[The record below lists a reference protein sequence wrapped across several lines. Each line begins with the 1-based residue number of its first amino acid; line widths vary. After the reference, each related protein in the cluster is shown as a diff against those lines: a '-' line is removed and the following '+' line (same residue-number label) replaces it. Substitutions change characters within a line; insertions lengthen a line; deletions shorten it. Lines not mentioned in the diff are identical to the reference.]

1 MWRNTFSLPVHVS
14 QYQLYN
20 NIRLISHVYITTLP
34 ILKKINHFSFLPWRC
49 YSFIGDAK
57 DQFEVLNNMYNKMNS
72 LFEDMSK
79 YYCFDKKKY
88 NMEDFFGDIKIFQ
101 DSFKVLCSFILWDV
115 FSMFSCWK
123 NILPFPYKYYGTSI
137 FDVQIIMHMTMHQYI
152 YIYTQTCGHSADIQN
167 CESKF
172 ITFYWKVMGMFWFK
186 RAIAAT
192 PSKWYAKHCKRLHFL
207 YNNFSILS
215 PEDTCACL
223 PNMIFDLYCS
233 KPSMIMLNK
242 ERPMLDYNA
251 LKKPKSVLRKRRKR
265 EWQLA
270 KVSTESLSIL
280 QGKV

>member
-115 FSMFSCWK
+115 FSMFLVEKIYCPSH
-123 NILPFPYKYYGTSI
+123 ISI
-137 FDVQIIMHMTMHQYI
+137 FHVQIIMHMTMHQYI

-167 CESKF
+167 CELKF
-172 ITFYWKVMGMFWFK
+172 ITFYWKIMGMFWVK

-223 PNMIFDLYCS
+223 PMIFDLYCS

-251 LKKPKSVLRKRRKR
+251 LKKPKSALRKRRKR

>member
-1 MWRNTFSLPVHVS
+1 MPKLSLPW
-14 QYQLYN
+14 Q
-20 NIRLISHVYITTLP
+20 
-34 ILKKINHFSFLPWRC
+34 C

-115 FSMFSCWK
+115 FSMFLVEKIYCPSH
-123 NILPFPYKYYGTSI
+123 ISI
-137 FDVQIIMHMTMHQYI
+137 FHVQIIMHMTMHQYI

-167 CESKF
+167 CELKF
-172 ITFYWKVMGMFWFK
+172 ITFYWKIMGMFWVK

-223 PNMIFDLYCS
+223 PMIFDLYCS

-270 KVSTESLSIL
+270 KVSTESQSIL

>member
-1 MWRNTFSLPVHVS
+1 MLKTSLKYWTICTIKWIVCLKIWANTIVLTRRNTTWRISLA
-14 QYQLYN
+14 
-20 NIRLISHVYITTLP
+20 T
-34 ILKKINHFSFLPWRC
+34 
-49 YSFIGDAK
+49 
-57 DQFEVLNNMYNKMNS
+57 
-72 LFEDMSK
+72 SK
-79 YYCFDKKKY
+79 Y
-88 NMEDFFGDIKIFQ
+88 
-101 DSFKVLCSFILWDV
+101 FKTALRYVHCSFILWHV

-123 NILPFPYKYYGTSI
+123 NILPFPYKYYGISI
-137 FDVQIIMHMTMHQYI
+137 FDVQIIMHMTMHQHI

-167 CESKF
+167 CELKF
-172 ITFYWKVMGMFWFK
+172 ITFYWKVKGMFWFK

-223 PNMIFDLYCS
+223 PMIFDLYCS

-251 LKKPKSVLRKRRKR
+251 LKKPKSALRKRRKR

>member
-1 MWRNTFSLPVHVS
+1 MLKTSLKYWTICTIKWIVCLKIWANTIVLTRRNTTWRISLA
-14 QYQLYN
+14 
-20 NIRLISHVYITTLP
+20 T
-34 ILKKINHFSFLPWRC
+34 
-49 YSFIGDAK
+49 
-57 DQFEVLNNMYNKMNS
+57 
-72 LFEDMSK
+72 SK
-79 YYCFDKKKY
+79 Y
-88 NMEDFFGDIKIFQ
+88 
-101 DSFKVLCSFILWDV
+101 FKTALRYVHCSFILWHV

-123 NILPFPYKYYGTSI
+123 NILPFPYKYYGISI
-137 FDVQIIMHMTMHQYI
+137 FDVQIIMHMTMHQHI

-172 ITFYWKVMGMFWFK
+172 ITFYWKVKGMFWFK

-223 PNMIFDLYCS
+223 PMIFDLYCS

-280 QGKV
+280 QCKV

>member
-1 MWRNTFSLPVHVS
+1 
-14 QYQLYN
+14 
-20 NIRLISHVYITTLP
+20 
-34 ILKKINHFSFLPWRC
+34 
-49 YSFIGDAK
+49 
-57 DQFEVLNNMYNKMNS
+57 MYNKMNS

-115 FSMFSCWK
+115 FSMFLVEKIYCPSH
-123 NILPFPYKYYGTSI
+123 ISI
-137 FDVQIIMHMTMHQYI
+137 FHVQIIMHMTMHQYI

-172 ITFYWKVMGMFWFK
+172 ITFYWKVKGMFWVK

-207 YNNFSILS
+207 FNNFSISS

-223 PNMIFDLYCS
+223 PMIFDLYCS

-251 LKKPKSVLRKRRKR
+251 LKKPKSALRKRRKR

-280 QGKV
+280 QCKV

>member
-1 MWRNTFSLPVHVS
+1 MAT
-14 QYQLYN
+14 
-20 NIRLISHVYITTLP
+20 
-34 ILKKINHFSFLPWRC
+34 
-49 YSFIGDAK
+49 
-57 DQFEVLNNMYNKMNS
+57 
-72 LFEDMSK
+72 SK
-79 YYCFDKKKY
+79 YFKTALRYIAVLFCGMFFLCFLVEKIYCPSH
-88 NMEDFFGDIKIFQ
+88 I
-101 DSFKVLCSFILWDV
+101 
-115 FSMFSCWK
+115 
-123 NILPFPYKYYGTSI
+123 SI
-137 FDVQIIMHMTMHQYI
+137 FHVQIIMHMTMHQYI

-167 CESKF
+167 CELKF
-172 ITFYWKVMGMFWFK
+172 ITFYWKIMGMFWVK

-223 PNMIFDLYCS
+223 PMIFDLYCS

-280 QGKV
+280 QCKV

>member
-1 MWRNTFSLPVHVS
+1 
-14 QYQLYN
+14 
-20 NIRLISHVYITTLP
+20 
-34 ILKKINHFSFLPWRC
+34 
-49 YSFIGDAK
+49 
-57 DQFEVLNNMYNKMNS
+57 MYNKMNS

-115 FSMFSCWK
+115 FSLFSCWK
-123 NILPFPYKYYGTSI
+123 NIMPFPYKYFWCSNYNAHDNAS
-137 FDVQIIMHMTMHQYI
+137 VHLHL
-152 YIYTQTCGHSADIQN
+152 TQTCGHSADIQN
-167 CESKF
+167 CELKF
-172 ITFYWKVMGMFWFK
+172 ITFYWKIKGMFWFK

-207 YNNFSILS
+207 YNNFSISS

-223 PNMIFDLYCS
+223 PMIFDLYCS

-251 LKKPKSVLRKRRKR
+251 LKKPKSALRKRRKR